1 MIELTIEDGFDF
13 IFLSAI
19 LGDGGLGRGRG
30 VVFKDGVRNE
40 RVEFTNME
48 DGVYSSEVCGKLQAI
63 SISGDDFVDQEWAK
77 PFIIKL
83 FGWVSSGDIGSI
95 KPYLVTK
102 FVGGGIMVVC
112 VIESSHVIS
121 CSA

>member
-1 MIELTIEDGFDF
+1 MIELTIKDGFDF

-30 VVFKDGVRNE
+30 VAFEDGVRNE
-40 RVEFTNME
+40 RAEFTNVE
-48 DGVYSSEVCGKLQAI
+48 DRVYSSEVCGKLQVI
-63 SISGDDFVDQEWAK
+63 SVLGDDFVNQEWAK

-83 FGWVSSGDIGSI
+83 FGQVSSGDIGSI
-95 KPYLVTK
+95 KPYFVTK
-102 FVGGGIMVVC
+102 FVGGGITVVC